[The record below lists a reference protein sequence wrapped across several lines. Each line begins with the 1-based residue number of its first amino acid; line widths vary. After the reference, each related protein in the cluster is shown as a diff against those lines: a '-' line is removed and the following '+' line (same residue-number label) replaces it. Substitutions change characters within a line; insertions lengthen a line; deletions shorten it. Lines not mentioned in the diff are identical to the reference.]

1 MEKVRINKFLA
12 SNGVASR
19 REIDNMIK
27 KGQIKINGKI
37 PTSGERIN
45 NDDVIEINNKI
56 LNIEDKKEKVYFL
69 LNKPLKVLSSVS
81 DDRGRKTVVDMIETK
96 ERIYPIGRL
105 DYETEG
111 AILLTNDGDLFNK
124 VIHPR
129 TEIYKEYEVT
139 VKGAITDKAITI
151 LKYGV
156 ELEDGI
162 TLPALIKIKEREDTF
177 TKIIL
182 SIREGRNRQIRR
194 MISAVGYR
202 VEKLKRN
209 KIGEIDISGLRS
221 GEYRSLTEEEI
232 KYLYSMGEVKR
243 K

>member
-96 ERIYPIGRL
+96 ERVYPIGRL

-162 TLPALIKIKEREDTF
+162 TLPALVKIKEREDTF

-209 KIGEIDISGLRS
+209 KIGEIDISGLRI
-221 GEYRSLTEEEI
+221 GEYRSLTEDEI

>member
-1 MEKVRINKFLA
+1 MEKIRINKFLA
-12 SNGVASR
+12 SNGIASR
-19 REIDNMIK
+19 REIDKMIE

-37 PTSGERIN
+37 PTSGEKIN
-45 NDDVIEINNKI
+45 SDDIIEVNGKI
-56 LNIEDKKEKVYFL
+56 LNVEAKREKVYFL
-69 LNKPLKVLSSVS
+69 LNKPLKILSAAS
-81 DDRGRKTVVDMIETK
+81 DDRGRKTVVDMIKTE

-111 AILLTNDGDLFNK
+111 AILLTNDGELFNK

-139 VKGAITDKAITI
+139 VRGSMSDKAMTI

-162 TLPALIKIKEREDTF
+162 TLPALVKIQQREENF

-209 KIGEIDISGLRS
+209 KIGEIGIHGLKT
-221 GEYRSLTEEEI
+221 GEYRVLTDEEI
-232 KYLYSMGEVKR
+232 KYLYSIGETKR

>member
-56 LNIEDKKEKVYFL
+56 LKIEDKKEKVYFL

-81 DDRGRKTVVDMIETK
+81 DDRGRKTVVDMIETT

-162 TLPALIKIKEREDTF
+162 TLPALVKIKKCEDTF

-209 KIGEIDISGLRS
+209 KIGEIDISGLGS
-221 GEYRSLTEEEI
+221 GEYRALTEEEI

>member
-81 DDRGRKTVVDMIETK
+81 DNRGRKTVVDMIETTG
-96 ERIYPIGRL
+96 RIYPIGRL

-124 VIHPR
+124 VIHLR

-162 TLPALIKIKEREDTF
+162 TLPALVKIKEREDTF

>member
-69 LNKPLKVLSSVS
+69 LNKPLKVLSSAS
-81 DDRGRKTVVDMIETK
+81 DDRGRKTVVDMIETTG
-96 ERIYPIGRL
+96 RIYPIGRL

-162 TLPALIKIKEREDTF
+162 TLPALVKIKEREDTF

>member
-81 DDRGRKTVVDMIETK
+81 DNRGRKTVVDMIETK

-162 TLPALIKIKEREDTF
+162 TLPALVKIKEREDTF

>member
-162 TLPALIKIKEREDTF
+162 TLPALVKIKEREDTF

>member
-221 GEYRSLTEEEI
+221 GEYRSLTEDEI